1 MKRNNLIRKNIFSLY
16 EIATLPPVARNDT
29 KRMGLAH
36 CARNDTKRTGLA
48 RCARNDTKRMGLAR
62 CAHNDKSMIRETITY
77 YFLKG
82 MGMKPSALEL
92 NARCSRI
99 ELDEFFAFFEGEE
112 EGTKDRRKEDH
123 ADENKEKRKNSD

>member
-16 EIATLPPVARNDT
+16 EIATLPPV
-29 KRMGLAH
+29 
-36 CARNDTKRTGLA
+36 
-48 RCARNDTKRMGLAR
+48 ARNDTKRMGLAR